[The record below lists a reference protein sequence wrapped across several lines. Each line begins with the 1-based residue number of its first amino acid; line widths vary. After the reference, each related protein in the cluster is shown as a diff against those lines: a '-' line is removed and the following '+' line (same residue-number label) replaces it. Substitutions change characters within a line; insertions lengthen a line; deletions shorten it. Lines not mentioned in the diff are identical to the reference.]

1 MNVFAIESN
10 KLDEHSRKI
19 KSSLNK
25 TIFYRDKNAPLKNV
39 NKLMDSIMALSGDF
53 FWFW

>member
-10 KLDEHSRKI
+10 KLHEYSRKI
-19 KSSLNK
+19 KSSINK

-39 NKLMDSIMALSGDF
+39 NKLMDSIMALSGEFF
-53 FWFW
+53 FW